1 MGADTNDEMK
11 MSMNPKIE
19 RDREIILTGKSK
31 GLLGTVGAYL
41 RLSGPGWLQSAITL
55 GGGSLSSSMYLG
67 VLVGFA
73 FLWLQPLAMVL
84 GVIMLSSI
92 AYVSLSTGK
101 RPFRAI
107 NEHINPVMGWAWLIS
122 SMMAN
127 LVWSMPQFA
136 LGTAAMQQNLFPSLI
151 GPGAMPDPWGKIVA
165 GGILLAVS
173 ITFVM
178 LYTAGGKGV
187 KAFEIITKLM
197 VGTIVIC
204 FFGVVIK
211 LSANGMIDWGAIAKG
226 FVPRISLA
234 FRPADGLLPFIQAV
248 DESFRGFWFDL
259 IVAQQRDVMIS
270 AASTA
275 VGINMT
281 FLLPYSMLRKGWNRD
296 FRGLAI
302 FDLSTGLF
310 IPFVL
315 TTGCVVIAAAS
326 QFHAVPS
333 KGFLGEVDAA
343 GQRIKPAPNLVAS
356 YDNLMRE
363 RVKYEIGAEAMAAMS
378 PDAFTEKVAAMKDS
392 LPEAERIMAA
402 VVVKRDAFNLADA
415 IAPLVGTKSSR
426 YFFGIGITGMAL
438 GAITMLML
446 INGLCLCEVLNVPP
460 KGWPQRI
467 GCLMV
472 SVGVLGPFF
481 WSGAQMWL
489 AMPTSVFAMVL
500 LPIAYCSFYMLL
512 NQKKLLGDDMPR
524 GGRRVLWNTL
534 MAIAVAGTTFMSLY
548 SILTRGPV
556 LKRAGLIVLV
566 GFIALATIAHFRKKA
581 KVSDEG

>member
-1 MGADTNDEMK
+1 MSDEKNSGMGI
-11 MSMNPKIE
+11 SMNPKIE
-19 RDREIILTGKSK
+19 RDREIILNGKSK
-31 GLLGTVGAYL
+31 GLLGTLGAYL

-55 GGGSLSSSMYLG
+55 GGGSLSSSLYLG
-67 VLVGFA
+67 VLVGFS
-73 FLWLQPLAMVL
+73 FLWLQPLAMIL

-92 AYVSLSTGK
+92 AYVALSTGK

-136 LGTAAMQQNLFPSLI
+136 LGTAAMQQNLFRGVL
-151 GPGAMPDPWGKIVA
+151 GVEAMPDPWGKIVA
-165 GGILLAVS
+165 GCILLAVS

-178 LYTAGGKGV
+178 LYSAGGKGV
-187 KAFEIITKLM
+187 KAFEVITKLM
-197 VGTIVIC
+197 VGTIVVC

-211 LSANGMIDWGAIAKG
+211 LSANGMIDWGLIAKG
-226 FVPRISLA
+226 LVPRVNLA
-234 FRPADGLLPFIQAV
+234 FEPAAGLLPFINAV
-248 DESFRGFWFDL
+248 DETFRGFWSNL
-259 IVAQQRDVMIS
+259 IIVQQRDVMIS

-281 FLLPYSMLRKGWNRD
+281 FLLPYSMLRKGWDKD

-333 KGFLGEVDAA
+333 KGFLGEVDAK
-343 GQRIKPAPNLVAS
+343 GQLIQPAANLVSS
-356 YDNLMRE
+356 YNNLMNQRL
-363 RVKYEIGAEAMAAMS
+363 KYELGA
-378 PDAFTEKVAAMKDS
+378 DAFAALPPEALAEKVAALKAS
-392 LPEAERIMAA
+392 LPESERKMAA
-402 VVVKRDAFNLADA
+402 MVVKRDAFNLADA
-415 IAPLVGTKSSR
+415 LAPLVGSKSSR
-426 YFFGIGITGMAL
+426 YFFGIGVTGMAL

-460 KGWPQRI
+460 RGWPQRL

-481 WSGAQMWL
+481 WGDAKMWL

-500 LPIAYCSFYMLL
+500 LPIAYCSFYMLI
-512 NQKKLLGDDMPR
+512 NQKKLLGDDLPK
-524 GGRRVLWNTL
+524 GGKRVAWNVF
-534 MAIAVAGTTFMSLY
+534 MALAVAGTTFMSLY
-548 SILTRGPV
+548 SILTRGPI
-556 LKRAGLIVLV
+556 LKRAGIIVLV
-566 GFIALATIAHFRKKA
+566 VFVVLAVIAHFRKKRKA
-581 KVSDEG
+581 TA